1 MQKIEEYIKIAE
13 DHSVAGNQ
21 TKNVYIQL
29 YLTCYN
35 ESEKGLFYMK
45 LLKVGR
51 LTNARLITL

>member
-35 ESEKGLFYMK
+35 ESEKGL
-45 LLKVGR
+45 LKVGR